1 MTEGIWCKFQSALKF
16 AAFESPQS
24 ASLTA
29 PLVPKGSLGAY
40 EFAEDSRKIGI
51 SCGRTESSAPT
62 TRRGRKRLVGAD
74 DSVGPKNVANSPGI
88 TVKTVRSAGAM
99 WASAPTNAR
108 FGGSPKF
115 AAFESP
121 QSASLTAPLVPKGSL
136 GAYEFAEDS
145 RKFGISCGRT
155 ESSAPTTR
163 RGAKTTCRGRRLCRP
178 ERRGL
183 SNIKTSPHDRG
194 EVSRG
199 TTLIMLAHI
208 SALLYREAPAALSR
222 GRSKLAA
229 DRLAEGLSPSP
240 SL

>member
-1 MTEGIWCKFQSALKF
+1 MLPKF

-62 TRRGRKRLVGAD
+62 TRRGAKTTCRGRRLCRPEKCCEFAGD
-74 DSVGPKNVANSPGI
+74 YC
-88 TVKTVRSAGAM
+88 KTVRSAGPM

-121 QSASLTAPLVPKGSL
+121 QSASLTAPLGHKGSL
-136 GAYEFAEDS
+136 W
-145 RKFGISCGRT
+145 
-155 ESSAPTTR
+155 
-163 RGAKTTCRGRRLCRP
+163 
-178 ERRGL
+178 RGL

>member
-1 MTEGIWCKFQSALKF
+1 MLPKF

-29 PLVPKGSLGAY
+29 PLAPKGSLGAY

-62 TRRGRKRLVGAD
+62 TRRGRKRLVGAG

-88 TVKTVRSAGAM
+88 TVKTVRSAGPM

-121 QSASLTAPLVPKGSL
+121 QSASLTAPLVPKGS
-136 GAYEFAEDS
+136 FW
-145 RKFGISCGRT
+145 
-155 ESSAPTTR
+155 
-163 RGAKTTCRGRRLCRP
+163 
-178 ERRGL
+178 RGL

-208 SALLYREAPAALSR
+208 SALLYREAPAAFSR

-229 DRLAEGLSPSP
+229 DRPAEGLSPSP

>member
-1 MTEGIWCKFQSALKF
+1 MTEGICRKV
-16 AAFESPQS
+16 QS
-24 ASLTA
+24 ASEICCVRIPSVSFADSIPTPIGPSGHFPLTGGIG
-29 PLVPKGSLGAY
+29 PLCPRGALVHTNSPKIPVKSVYPAGGQ
-40 EFAEDSRKIGI
+40 SRPPLQRAG
-51 SCGRTESSAPT
+51 
-62 TRRGRKRLVGAD
+62 GRKRLVGAD

-88 TVKTVRSAGAM
+88 TVKTVRSAGPM

-108 FGGSPKF
+108 FGGSPKI

-121 QSASLTAPLVPKGSL
+121 QSASLTAPLGHKGSL
-136 GAYEFAEDS
+136 W
-145 RKFGISCGRT
+145 
-155 ESSAPTTR
+155 
-163 RGAKTTCRGRRLCRP
+163 
-178 ERRGL
+178 RGL

-229 DRLAEGLSPSP
+229 DRPAEGLSPSP

>member
-1 MTEGIWCKFQSALKF
+1 MLPKF
-16 AAFESPQS
+16 AAFRIPSVSFADSSP
-24 ASLTA
+24 
-29 PLVPKGSLGAY
+29 VPKGSLGAY

-62 TRRGRKRLVGAD
+62 TRRGV
-74 DSVGPKNVANSPGI
+74 
-88 TVKTVRSAGAM
+88 
-99 WASAPTNAR
+99 
-108 FGGSPKF
+108 
-115 AAFESP
+115 
-121 QSASLTAPLVPKGSL
+121 
-136 GAYEFAEDS
+136 
-145 RKFGISCGRT
+145 
-155 ESSAPTTR
+155 
-163 RGAKTTCRGRRLCRP
+163 KTTCRGRRLCRP
-178 ERRGL
+178 EKCCEFAGDYCKNGALCRADVGIGPYKCEVRRLSKICSVQIPQSASLTAPLGHKGSLWRGL

-199 TTLIMLAHI
+199 TTLIVLAHI